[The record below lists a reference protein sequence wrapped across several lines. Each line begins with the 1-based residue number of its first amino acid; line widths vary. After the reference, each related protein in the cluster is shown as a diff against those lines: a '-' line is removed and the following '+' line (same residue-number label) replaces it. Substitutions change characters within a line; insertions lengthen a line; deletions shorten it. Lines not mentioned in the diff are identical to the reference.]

1 MELDGKVE
9 EHISKLNNKDV
20 KRKQQDTRIFGL
32 EIKQKI
38 SPERAIIHQ
47 NLKEKQIHANSM
59 KTAKDCKSAFKV
71 NCATNIDK
79 VKKFHSFDKLHTDS
93 KHSFINQTSVAS
105 SIARNST

>member
-1 MELDGKVE
+1 MGRLRNTFRNLTIRTWKG
-9 EHISKLNNKDV
+9 SNK
-20 KRKQQDTRIFGL
+20 DTRIFGL

-47 NLKEKQIHANSM
+47 NLKGKQIHANSM